1 MGAKKSSKSE
11 KDLMLFLLTVGS
23 QPDIQFCVVKIK
35 LIHEHYLSLL
45 KMRATPQSAKITPP
59 IT

>member
-1 MGAKKSSKSE
+1 MGAKKKQQIR
-11 KDLMLFLLTVGS
+11 KRFDAFLLTVGS